1 MSEKKKCPGAVDS
14 SDKNSRGT
22 MSREKKEMD
31 CVYVC
36 LCVRD
41 RARTEI
47 LMLHEQTAETRQSRL
62 FVSACRC
69 FLFVCK

>member
-1 MSEKKKCPGAVDS
+1 
-14 SDKNSRGT
+14 